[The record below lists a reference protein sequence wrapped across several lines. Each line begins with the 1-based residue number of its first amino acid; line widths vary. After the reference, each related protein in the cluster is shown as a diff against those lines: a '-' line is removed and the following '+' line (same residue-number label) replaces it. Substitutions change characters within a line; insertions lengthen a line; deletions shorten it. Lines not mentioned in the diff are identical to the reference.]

1 MRDSRRQKRQI
12 AITKEVLVRVQK
24 GKIASSIRESIDAEV
39 NEQKK
44 AKVKMKD
51 FQVINRSG
59 GIHRSEAEKTS
70 HKRSWTEV
78 QEEMQD
84 MRTKETM
91 ESSWEKRRRKK
102 MERWMAPPP
111 GPPKEN
117 NNKRQAEA
125 ESDMRGRRARWESP
139 PTIPPDNL

>member
-1 MRDSRRQKRQI
+1 MAESTDPRRRKPVI
-12 AITKEVLVRVQK
+12 K
-24 GKIASSIRESIDAEV
+24 GAG
-39 NEQKK
+39 Q
-44 AKVKMKD
+44 
-51 FQVINRSG
+51 
-59 GIHRSEAEKTS
+59 
-70 HKRSWTEV
+70 V